1 MDRKQ
6 EVRDLM
12 FRTEMAR
19 KRRIHPVWTDMG
31 LIAGQPRVL
40 SQLFIKDHITQKE
53 LAEACCIEP
62 ATLSRALDRL
72 EAMGYIIRNDNPQC
86 RRSFLISLTEEG
98 KKMAVK
104 VKDTFEGLE
113 EAMLDGFSDEEMD
126 TVISLVSRTYENL
139 RKADGKDPA
148 GDQES
153 AGRSG
158 HGTLG
163 RK

>member
-6 EVRDLM
+6 EVRDLL

-19 KRRIHPVWTDMG
+19 KRRIYPVWTDMG

-40 SQLFIKDHITQKE
+40 SQLFLKDKITQKE

-86 RRSFLISLTEEG
+86 RRSFLISLTEDG
-98 KKMAVK
+98 KAMALK
-104 VKDTFEGLE
+104 VNEVFKNLEAEMLEGLT
-113 EAMLDGFSDEEMD
+113 DEEM
-126 TVISLVSRTYENL
+126 TTILTLVSRIYENL
-139 RKADGKDPA
+139 RRADQKP
-148 GDQES
+148 QPPE
-153 AGRSG
+153 
-158 HGTLG
+158 
-163 RK
+163 

>member
-1 MDRKQ
+1 
-6 EVRDLM
+6 M

-104 VKDTFEGLE
+104 VKDTFE
-113 EAMLDGFSDEEMD
+113 DGFSDEEMD
-126 TVISLVSRTYENL
+126 TVISLVSRIYENL

-148 GDQES
+148 GDQE
-153 AGRSG
+153 
-158 HGTLG
+158 
-163 RK
+163 

>member
-19 KRRIHPVWTDMG
+19 KRRIHPVCTEMG

-40 SQLFIKDHITQKE
+40 SQLFIKDKITQKE

-72 EAMGYIIRNDNPQC
+72 EAMGYIIRNDKPQC
-86 RRSFLISLTEEG
+86 RRSFLISLTEAG

-104 VKDTFEGLE
+104 VKETFEGLE
-113 EAMLDGFSDEEMD
+113 EEMMEGISDEEMD
-126 TVISLVSRTYENL
+126 TIISLVSRIYDNL
-139 RKADGKDPA
+139 RNEE
-148 GDQES
+148 ES
-153 AGRSG
+153 GG
-158 HGTLG
+158 I
-163 RK
+163 

>member
-40 SQLFIKDHITQKE
+40 SQLFIKDKITQKE

-62 ATLSRALDRL
+62 ATLSRAL

-86 RRSFLISLTEEG
+86 RRSFLISLTEAG

-104 VKDTFEGLE
+104 VKETFEGLE
-113 EAMLDGFSDEEMD
+113 EEMMEGISDEEMD
-126 TVISLVSRTYENL
+126 TIISLVSRIYDNL
-139 RKADGKDPA
+139 RNEE
-148 GDQES
+148 ES
-153 AGRSG
+153 GG
-158 HGTLG
+158 I
-163 RK
+163 

>member
-6 EVRDLM
+6 EVRELM

-40 SQLFIKDHITQKE
+40 SQLFIKDKITQKE

-86 RRSFLISLTEEG
+86 RRSFLISLTEDEMMEG
-98 KKMAVK
+98 I
-104 VKDTFEGLE
+104 
-113 EAMLDGFSDEEMD
+113 SDEEMD
-126 TVISLVSRTYENL
+126 TIISLVSRIYDNL
-139 RKADGKDPA
+139 RNEE
-148 GDQES
+148 ES
-153 AGRSG
+153 GG
-158 HGTLG
+158 I
-163 RK
+163 

>member
-19 KRRIHPVWTDMG
+19 KRHIHPVWADMG

-40 SQLFIKDHITQKE
+40 SQLFIKDKITQKE
-53 LAEACCIEP
+53 LADACCIEP

-98 KKMAVK
+98 RKMAVK
-104 VKDTFEGLE
+104 VQKTFEGLE
-113 EAMLDGFSDEEMD
+113 EVMMEGLTDEEMD
-126 TVISLVSRTYENL
+126 TIIALVSRIYENL
-139 RKADGKDPA
+139 RNVNGKETSEE
-148 GDQES
+148 QE
-153 AGRSG
+153 
-158 HGTLG
+158 
-163 RK
+163 

>member
-19 KRRIHPVWTDMG
+19 KRRIHPVWSDMG

-40 SQLFIKDHITQKE
+40 SQLFIKDKITQKE

-86 RRSFLISLTEEG
+86 RRSFLISLTEAG
-98 KKMAVK
+98 KKMAGK
-104 VKDTFEGLE
+104 VNETFTELE
-113 EAMLDGFSDEEMD
+113 EEMMECFTDEEMD
-126 TVISLVSRTYENL
+126 TIISLVSRIYENL
-139 RKADGKDPA
+139 RNADGKDPA
-148 GDQES
+148 DD
-153 AGRSG
+153 
-158 HGTLG
+158 
-163 RK
+163 

>member
-40 SQLFIKDHITQKE
+40 SQLFIKDKITQKE

-86 RRSFLISLTEEG
+86 RRSFLISLTEAG

-104 VKDTFEGLE
+104 VKETFEGLE
-113 EAMLDGFSDEEMD
+113 EEMMEAFPMKRWIRSSPWSPEF
-126 TVISLVSRTYENL
+126 TIICEMKK
-139 RKADGKDPA
+139 KAGA
-148 GDQES
+148 FNVWE
-153 AGRSG
+153 
-158 HGTLG
+158 H
-163 RK
+163 

>member
-6 EVRDLM
+6 EVRDLL

-19 KRRIHPVWTDMG
+19 KRQIYQVWTDMG

-40 SQLFIKDHITQKE
+40 SQLFLRDKITQKE
-53 LAEACCIEP
+53 LADACCIEP

-98 KKMAVK
+98 RKMAVK
-104 VKDTFEGLE
+104 VNAAFKVLEAEMMAGL
-113 EAMLDGFSDEEMD
+113 SDEEMD
-126 TVISLVSRTYENL
+126 TIISLVSRIYDNL
-139 RKADGKDPA
+139 RGAGGKDQPEGQDKEA
-148 GDQES
+148 F
-153 AGRSG
+153 
-158 HGTLG
+158 
-163 RK
+163 